1 METVRINALM
11 FRRNGTFVEL
21 TTPLDEFW
29 VLLSPTVG
37 YARFVRMG
45 PNRTHVFEL
54 REVRP
59 ASAPIPSPQVTV
71 ADVLWSQRAATTARQ
86 ASPAYRQAPGLF

>member
-29 VLLSPTVG
+29 VLLSPAVG

-54 REVRP
+54 REVRSYRRKWCTGTRRGFEK
-59 ASAPIPSPQVTV
+59 AV
-71 ADVLWSQRAATTARQ
+71 AV
-86 ASPAYRQAPGLF
+86 

>member
-59 ASAPIPSPQVTV
+59 ASSSTPNPQVAV
-71 ADVLWSQRAATTARQ
+71 ADVLWSQRAARQ